1 MTSHT
6 EARAAII
13 EAYTKVFGE
22 VPTLLEAQFAQ
33 AVGLGE
39 SRYGDSYYA
48 LRDTEP
54 PYAIIAKIT
63 GTNNW
68 GAVQCTHLPP
78 CDPANCFE
86 ATDTHEN
93 GTYYRACFRKYPTPA
108 DGAEHMIR
116 TLYIGGAPGASNDRR
131 MMRDAA
137 NSGSIDIFAGA
148 LRSTGYFE
156 LKLSEYIEGMTRHM
170 QALTNALGE
179 PMPAVTSGP
188 KVPGF
193 SGDLPSGLSE
203 LPTIRRSVESELVKL
218 WQLIVGATP
227 DGVFGPKTEA
237 ATVFWQAQHELVP
250 DGIVGPKT
258 WAVILLLCR
267 HE

>member
-1 MTSHT
+1 MTTHT

-22 VPTLLEAQFAQ
+22 APTLLEAQFAQ

-39 SRYGDSYYA
+39 SHYGDAYYV

-54 PYAIIAKIT
+54 PYATIARIT
-63 GTNNW
+63 ETNNW
-68 GAVQCTHLPP
+68 GAVQCNQTPP

-116 TLYIGGAPGASNDRR
+116 TLYIGGPPGASNDRR

-137 NSGSIDIFAGA
+137 NSGSIDTFAGT

-156 LKLSEYIEGMTRHM
+156 LKLSEYIKSMTQHM
-170 QALTNALGE
+170 QALTNVLGE
-179 PMPAVTSGP
+179 PMPAVSSGP
-188 KVPGF
+188 KVLGS
-193 SGDLPSGLSE
+193 SGGLPSGWVPS
-203 LPTIRRSVESELVKL
+203 TIRFGAKGELVKR
-218 WQLIVGATP
+218 WQLIVGAIP
-227 DGVFGPKTEA
+227 DGIFGPKTQG
-237 ATVFWQAQHELVP
+237 ATILWQAQHELIP

-258 WAVILLLCR
+258 WAVALS
-267 HE
+267 